1 MTEWILGDR
10 LAGMDWL
17 TWGAL
22 ILSVSVL
29 ILDLVL
35 ISDAAYQIV
44 SEKPSFIG
52 LERAVFKRVPATP
65 EDCLRQGAGKLLTYI
80 AILLIQVPMFFIVYV
95 NALGGFPPSQRW
107 LDKAIALAGM
117 VCVGLGLLL
126 AVSGTMVGRR
136 VRFTYLDR
144 VVNQP

>member
-1 MTEWILGDR
+1 
-10 LAGMDWL
+10 MDWL

-22 ILSVSVL
+22 ILVGFVL

-44 SEKPSFIG
+44 YEKPSFIG
-52 LERAVFKRVPATP
+52 LERAMFMREPATHQ
-65 EDCLRQGAGKLLTYI
+65 DCLRQGASKLLTYI
-80 AILLIQVPMFFIVYV
+80 AILLIQVPMFVIVSV
-95 NALGGFPPSQRW
+95 DALGGVPSSQRW
-107 LDKAIALAGM
+107 LDKAIGLVGL
-117 VCVGLGLLL
+117 VWIGLGLFL

-136 VRFTYLDR
+136 VRFTYIER